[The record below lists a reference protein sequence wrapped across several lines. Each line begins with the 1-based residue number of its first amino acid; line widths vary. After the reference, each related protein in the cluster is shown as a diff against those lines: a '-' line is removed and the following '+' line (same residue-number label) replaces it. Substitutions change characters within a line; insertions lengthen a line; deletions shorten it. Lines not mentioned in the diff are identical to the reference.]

1 MKTYLFIDLSYF
13 IFYLYYAKKK
23 YFEFQK
29 KDTTDLINN
38 QEFIDNFANFDLKL
52 KQIKKNLKLPEDV
65 IIIFARDCRR
75 TEIWR
80 NDIYPQY
87 KQSRKVNNEVGDFF
101 VYVYKNLIEKY
112 TYLENER
119 CEADDIV
126 GILTKKLYKDNKIY
140 IITGDHDYLQLLYNE
155 NVQIYTMK
163 MKSLREKSSGDRYTD
178 LMMKIL
184 TGDNSDNIFAI
195 HTKLGPK
202 TAMKYIQNE
211 EELIK
216 KCEDET
222 ISKNLERNKTLI
234 DMENIPEKYKKT
246 IIDKFELLN
255 L

>member
-222 ISKNLERNKTLI
+222 ISKNLERNKILI